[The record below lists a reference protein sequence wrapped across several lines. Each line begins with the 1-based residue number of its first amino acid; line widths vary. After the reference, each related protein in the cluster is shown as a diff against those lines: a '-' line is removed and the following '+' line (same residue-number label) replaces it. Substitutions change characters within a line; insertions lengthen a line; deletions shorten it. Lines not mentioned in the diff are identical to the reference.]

1 MRCMGLQ
8 GVVVMHILCLDLEG
22 VLVPEIWVNVAETTG
37 VEEFR
42 LTTRDMP
49 DYDSLMRLRLR
60 LLAEHDL
67 RLGDLETIIE
77 GMEPL
82 PGAADFVDW
91 LGPRYQLAILSDT
104 YYEFARPMMRK
115 LGWPMLLCHRLKV
128 DAERRV
134 VGYQLRQKD
143 PKRQAVKALKA
154 LNFKIVAA
162 GDSYNDVTMLAE
174 ADLGALFRPAEKV
187 MAEFPQYQVIT
198 SYEDFRVFLEQALLK
213 LA

>member
-1 MRCMGLQ
+1 MN
-8 GVVVMHILCLDLEG
+8 ILCLDLEG
-22 VLVPEIWVNVAETTG
+22 VLVPEVWVNVAETTG

-42 LTTRDMP
+42 LTTRDVP

-67 RLGDLETIIE
+67 RLGDIEAIIASID
-77 GMEPL
+77 PL

-91 LGPRYQLAILSDT
+91 LGPHYQLAILSDT

-128 DAERRV
+128 DATGRV

-143 PKRQAVKALKA
+143 SKRQAVKAFKA

-162 GDSYNDVTMLAE
+162 GDSYNDLTMLAE
-174 ADLGALFRPAEKV
+174 ADLGALFRPAQKV
-187 MAEFPQYQVIT
+187 VAEFPQYPVIT
-198 SYEDFRVFLEQALLK
+198 NYEDFRVFLEQAQAK